1 MLGYRDYLA
10 ELLQPLGIY
19 DLENGVGA
27 AELEAVGEKMDE
39 VFSELELLERE
50 LLPVTAESY
59 GLLSYEGLF
68 PYRAAYIT
76 SEDRNRAVMALMR
89 IRNGCFTV
97 EQLGDTLKGC
107 GINAIAEE
115 SDKALTVE
123 VSFPDNWG
131 IPEGIDE
138 LKERV
143 ESILPCHL
151 AVEYVYLYAK
161 WQEIMEIA
169 GTWAEIEALCS
180 SWKELEILRG

>member
-10 ELLQPLGIY
+10 ELLRPLGLY

-27 AELEAVGEKMDE
+27 AELEVVGEKMDE

-59 GLLSYEGLF
+59 GILSYEELF

-76 SEDRNRAVMALMR
+76 DEDRRRAVMALMR
-89 IRNGCFTV
+89 IRKGCFTL
-97 EQLGDTLKGC
+97 ERLGDTLKGC
-107 GINAIAEE
+107 GINAVAKE
-115 SDKALTVE
+115 SEKPLTVE

-131 IPEGIDE
+131 IPDGIDE

-151 AVEYVYLYAK
+151 AVEYVYLYAD
-161 WQEIMEIA
+161 WQGIMELA
-169 GTWAEIEALCS
+169 GTWAELEAKCG
-180 SWKELEILRG
+180 SWKELEILRE